1 MIAPLVFR
9 NLTVGYQMAWGR
21 RRIVL
26 SDLSA
31 EVQSGQLVALVGP
44 NGAGKSTLLRSLAG
58 LQPTFGGTV
67 ELCGDDRDSLT
78 RTQIAR
84 RMAVVLTDHF
94 DAERL
99 TVGEVVALGR
109 QPYTGLAG
117 LTRDDDERII
127 TESLEVCGAL
137 SLQHR
142 EMSTL
147 SDGQRQRV
155 MVARAL
161 AQQPSVLLLDEPTA
175 FLDPPGR
182 VALVSLLRKLCR
194 ERGLAVV
201 ICTHDIEGILYD
213 ADQIWVATLQNGLCV
228 GAPEDMIL
236 DGSLTKPFATPGVVF
251 DFGTLTFKST
261 RIQCPCAYVVGEG
274 LRAAVAVMAMNRAG
288 YDAEQRPSLPN
299 PQPTIWVSVEKE
311 TWTLHTTHSYSQVRS
326 LAELYWQGK
335 AELG

>member
-1 MIAPLVFR
+1 MTAPLVFR
-9 NLTVGYQMAWGR
+9 NLTVGYQTGWGR
-21 RRIVL
+21 RRVVL
-26 SDLSA
+26 SNVSA
-31 EVQSGQLVALVGP
+31 EVQSGELVALVGP

-67 ELCGDDRDSLT
+67 ELCGDDRDALA

-99 TVGEVVALGR
+99 TVREVVALGR
-109 QPYTGLAG
+109 QPYTGLTG
-117 LTRDDDERII
+117 LTGDDDERII

-142 EMSTL
+142 EVSTL
-147 SDGQRQRV
+147 SDGQRQRI

-194 ERGLAVV
+194 ERDLAVV

-213 ADQIWVATLQNGLCV
+213 ADQVWVATPQDGLKA
-228 GAPEDMIL
+228 GTPEDMIL
-236 DGSLTKPFATPGVVF
+236 DGSLTKPFATPGVAF
-251 DFGTLTFKST
+251 DPNTLTFKST
-261 RIQCPCAYVVGEG
+261 RTQCPRAYVIGEG
-274 LRAAVAVMAMNRAG
+274 MRASAAVMAMNRAG
-288 YDAEQRPSLPN
+288 YDTEQCLSLPT
-299 PQPTIWVSVEKE
+299 PKPAVWVSVEE
-311 TWTLHTTHSYSQVRS
+311 NTWTLHTTTHTYSPVRS
-326 LAELYWQGK
+326 LAELYWVAK
-335 AELG
+335 ELI